1 MALNFQQRGRS
12 GASTGLLAL
21 FLAVSL
27 ILVVVYAREGQDGPL
42 HSAQAAVSG
51 WVAPVQTAGAPVG
64 AAAEHMQEVVV
75 DATAD
80 ESSLSEMRELNR
92 QLIAQYAQS
101 EEDRL
106 EAERL
111 RGLLGLKDAYEMD
124 GVAARII
131 GRSSQAWSQ
140 TVTISAGSAEGVDAG
155 QTVMRLHRRGGPDHR
170 RGRAQRHGAAAH
182 RSQQRGGRHGAVKPG
197 RGHRARL
204 LGGAAVFGGR
214 GGGQAGEPGGRG
226 HHVGSGG
233 SYVKG
238 LIIGTV
244 AKIDMRQGDSLRR
257 IVVAANDAPE
267 LLEEVFVVFTVG
279 AEDAAAVSASTHRER
294 MSQQRAAAQSGQ
306 SGEGSEGSADT
317 GASGNAGGESGD
329 AGSSSGDAGA
339 NPGGSGGAGD
349 AGSAGGSGGDE
360 GSTAPDGGT
369 GAGEPAGDGG
379 ANGGAGDEAGAGTT
393 SGDEGGGQ

>member
-42 HSAQAAVSG
+42 HSAQATVSG

-80 ESSLSEMRELNR
+80 EGSLSEMRELNR

-140 TVTISAGSAEGVDAG
+140 TVTIDAGSAEGVDAG
-155 QTVMRLHRRGGPDHR
+155 QTVMGSTGVVGQIIDVAEHSATVRLLTDPNS
-170 RGRAQRHGAAAH
+170 GAAAMVQSS
-182 RSQQRGGRHGAVKPG
+182 RAEGIVRGSLEG
-197 RGHRARL
+197 L
-204 LGGAAVFGGR
+204 LYLEDVAADKQVNLGDVVITSGL
-214 GGGQAGEPGGRG
+214 
-226 HHVGSGG
+226 GG

-279 AEDAAAVSASTHRER
+279 AQDAAAVSASTHRER

-306 SGEGSEGSADT
+306 SGEGSEGSAGT

-329 AGSSSGDAGA
+329 ADSSSGDAGS
-339 NPGGSGGAGD
+339 NPGDTGGAGD

-360 GSTAPDGGT
+360 GSAAPDG

-379 ANGGAGDEAGAGTT
+379 ANGSAGDEAGAGTT

>member
-42 HSAQAAVSG
+42 HSAQATVSG

-64 AAAEHMQEVVV
+64 AAAAQMQDIVV

-80 ESSLSEMRELNR
+80 EGSLSELRDLNR
-92 QLIAQYAQS
+92 QLIAQYAQG

-111 RGLLGLKDAYEMD
+111 RGLLGLRDAYEMD

-131 GRSSQAWSQ
+131 GRSAQAWSQ
-140 TVTISAGSAEGVDAG
+140 TVTIDAGSAEGVDAG
-155 QTVMRLHRRGGPDHR
+155 QTVMGSTGVVGQIIDVAEHSATVRLLTDPNS
-170 RGRAQRHGAAAH
+170 GAAAMVQSS
-182 RSQQRGGRHGAVKPG
+182 RAEGIVRGSLEG
-197 RGHRARL
+197 L
-204 LGGAAVFGGR
+204 LYLEDVAADKQVSLGDVVITSGL
-214 GGGQAGEPGGRG
+214 
-226 HHVGSGG
+226 GG

-294 MSQQRAAAQSGQ
+294 MSQQQAAAQNDQ
-306 SGEGSEGSADT
+306 SGEGSEGSGD
-317 GASGNAGGESGD
+317 AGGESGGEG
-329 AGSSSGDAGA
+329 AGSGDAGS
-339 NPGGSGGAGD
+339 NPDDAAGAGD
-349 AGSAGGSGGDE
+349 GGSAGGGE
-360 GSTAPDGGT
+360 GSAAPDGGA
-369 GAGEPAGDGG
+369 GASEPSGDGG
-379 ANGGAGDEAGAGTT
+379 ANGGEGDETGAGTAA
-393 SGDEGGGQ
+393 GGEGGGQ

>member
-64 AAAEHMQEVVV
+64 AAAAQMQDIVV

-80 ESSLSEMRELNR
+80 EGSLSELRDLNR

-131 GRSSQAWSQ
+131 GRSAQAWSQ
-140 TVTISAGSAEGVDAG
+140 TVTIDAGSAEGVDAG
-155 QTVMRLHRRGGPDHR
+155 QTVMGSTGVVGQIIDVAEHSATVRLLTDPNS
-170 RGRAQRHGAAAH
+170 GAAAMVQSS
-182 RSQQRGGRHGAVKPG
+182 RAEGIVRGSLEG
-197 RGHRARL
+197 L
-204 LGGAAVFGGR
+204 LYLEDVAADKQVSLGDVVITSGL
-214 GGGQAGEPGGRG
+214 
-226 HHVGSGG
+226 GG

-294 MSQQRAAAQSGQ
+294 MSQQQAAAQNDQ
-306 SGEGSEGSADT
+306 SGEGSEGSGD
-317 GASGNAGGESGD
+317 AGGESGGEG
-329 AGSSSGDAGA
+329 AGSGDAGS
-339 NPGGSGGAGD
+339 NPDDAAGAGD
-349 AGSAGGSGGDE
+349 GGSAGGGE
-360 GSTAPDGGT
+360 GSAAPDGGA
-369 GAGEPAGDGG
+369 GASEPSGDGG
-379 ANGGAGDEAGAGTT
+379 ANGGEGDETGAGTVA
-393 SGDEGGGQ
+393 GGEGGGQ